1 MIRFD
6 VSNALTGKAML
17 DHYKMFAAYNAWA
30 NRILYAEAAALT
42 PAACRENKGAFFG
55 SLHGTLNHI
64 LAADR
69 IWMKRFTGS
78 GDVPGRLDAILFED
92 VEELR
97 QARIAEDQRI
107 IDWIDSLEEQD
118 LAKTISYVTVA
129 NPVQISQP
137 LGPGLAHFF
146 NHQTHH
152 RGQCHTILTSLGR
165 PSLVL
170 DLLYFLRAEGA
181 QWLKG

>member
-1 MIRFD
+1 
-6 VSNALTGKAML
+6 ML
-17 DHYKMFAAYNAWA
+17 NHYKMFAAYNAWA
-30 NRILYAEAAALT
+30 NRILYAEAAAPVARR
-42 PAACRENKGAFFG
+42 PAREQGR
-55 SLHGTLNHI
+55 LLR
-64 LAADR
+64 LAARHAQPSSRRRPDLDEALHR
-69 IWMKRFTGS
+69 HRR
-78 GDVPGRLDAILFED
+78 VPPRLDTVLFED
-92 VEELR
+92 IDDLR

-107 IDWIDSLEEQD
+107 IDWIGSLTRSRTC
-118 LAKTISYVTVA
+118 AKTISYVTVA
-129 NPVQISQP
+129 NPVQITQP
-137 LGPGLAHFF
+137 LGPALAHFF